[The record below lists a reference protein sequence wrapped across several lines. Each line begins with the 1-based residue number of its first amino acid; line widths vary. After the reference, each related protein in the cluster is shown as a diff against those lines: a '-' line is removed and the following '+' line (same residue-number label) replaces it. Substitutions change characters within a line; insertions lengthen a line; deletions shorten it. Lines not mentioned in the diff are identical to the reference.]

1 MTFSTK
7 LLIRDEKFVDDKTK
21 LYQIIGFTIF
31 ITVHDIN
38 AWIMLFQQAVEIGV
52 KN

>member
-21 LYQIIGFTIF
+21 SYQIIGFTIF
-31 ITVHDIN
+31 KTVHDIN
-38 AWIMLFQQAVEIGV
+38 A
-52 KN
+52 